1 MKKTYSLI
9 IYLAAFFFLLSAC
22 REETIELKTFG
33 SLVGSVFESGQN
45 VAAENVTISTTP
57 ATSLILTDDFGRFE
71 LDNIE
76 VGTYT
81 VRAERDGFKTV
92 IESITVFENKVA
104 NVIIQLEPDSL
115 TNTLPTMPNSPSPSD
130 NSLAQAIDVTLSWES
145 VDTDDQDDLVY
156 DILLCS
162 SNETNCEI
170 VVMGHSENFIEL
182 RNLEYNTVYFW
193 QVVARDMFSEIS
205 SSIWSFETQEF
216 PDNRFV
222 YAKKVVDEYQIFS
235 SNEEGDLIQLTDD
248 SGSSWRPRISPNR
261 EKIAYLSNKG
271 IDTHIFVMNR
281 DGSNLRQV
289 TRELPIRGHDNMEID
304 FSWSP
309 DGTQLLY
316 MNNSSLFR
324 IRLDGTGLN
333 HVAEAPQGF
342 TFSEVDWTG
351 QQDLIVVRVTGAN
364 SYESDIFLINEE
376 GEYVQQIFSDIPGA
390 TGGLQFSVDGNL
402 VLYTHDVSGFEN
414 ETGRLLNSQI
424 FLRDLRTN
432 TTTNISELSNK
443 ELGTNDLDPRF
454 SPDGSKIIFVNTNND
469 GISRKQIV
477 VMEIDGQ
484 RRTML
489 FDNATMPDWR

>member
-1 MKKTYSLI
+1 MKKAYSSI
-9 IYLAAFFFLLSAC
+9 AYLAVFFFLLTAC
-22 REETIELKTFG
+22 REDTVELKMFG
-33 SLVGSVFESGQN
+33 SLVGSVFEMGQN
-45 VAAENVTISTTP
+45 IAVEGVTISTTP

-81 VRAERDGFKTV
+81 VRAEKDGFKTV

-104 NVIIQLEPDSL
+104 NVIIQVEPDSL
-115 TNTLPTMPNSPSPSD
+115 TNAVPSMPNTPSPSD
-130 NSLAQAIDVTLSWES
+130 KSLAQPVDVTLSWVAE
-145 VDTDDQDDLVY
+145 DTDQDDLTY

-162 SNETNCEI
+162 SNQTNCEI
-170 VVMGHSENFIEL
+170 VVMDHPENFIEL
-182 RNLEYNTVYFW
+182 KGLAYNTVYFW
-193 QVVARDMFSEIS
+193 QVVAKDSYSEIS
-205 SSIWSFETQEF
+205 SSIWSFETNEF
-216 PDNRFV
+216 PNNRFV
-222 YAKKVVDEYQIFS
+222 YAKKLIEEYQIFS
-235 SNEEGDLIQLTDD
+235 SNEEGDLIQLTADA
-248 SGSSWRPRISPNR
+248 GSSWRPRISPNR
-261 EKIAYLSNKG
+261 EQIAFLSNKG

-289 TRELPIRGHDNMEID
+289 TTELPIRGYNNMELD

-316 MNNSSLFR
+316 MNNANLFR
-324 IRLDGTGLN
+324 IRPDGTGLN

-351 QQDLIVVRVTGAN
+351 QQNLIVARVTGST

-390 TGGLQFSVDGNL
+390 TGGLQFSTDGNL
-402 VLYTHDVSGFEN
+402 VLYTHDISGFEN

-424 FLRDLRTN
+424 FLRDLRSN
-432 TTTNISELSNK
+432 TTTNISRLSNK

-469 GISRKQIV
+469 GISKKQIM

>member
-1 MKKTYSLI
+1 MKK
-9 IYLAAFFFLLSAC
+9 IYLSIIWVVTFFLLLTAC
-22 REETIELKTFG
+22 REDTIELKTFG
-33 SLVGSVFESGQN
+33 SLVGSVFETG
-45 VAAENVTISTTP
+45 ENLAVEGVTISTTP

-71 LDNIE
+71 LNNIE

-81 VRAERDGFKTV
+81 VRAEKDGFKTV

-104 NVIIQLEPDSL
+104 NVIIQVETDSL
-115 TNTLPTMPNSPSPSD
+115 TNAVPSMPNTPSPTD
-130 NSLAQAIDVTLSWES
+130 KSLAQPVDVTLSWMAE
-145 VDTDDQDDLVY
+145 DTDQDELTY
-156 DILLCS
+156 DILLGS
-162 SNETNCEI
+162 SNQTNCEI
-170 VVMGHSENFIEL
+170 VVTDHPENFIEL
-182 RNLEYNTVYFW
+182 KDLEYNTVYFW
-193 QVVARDMFSEIS
+193 QVVAKDSYSEIS
-205 SSIWSFETQEF
+205 SSIWSFETNEF
-216 PDNRFV
+216 PNNRFV
-222 YAKKVVDEYQIFS
+222 YAKKLIDEYQIFS
-235 SNEEGDLIQLTDD
+235 SNEEGDLIQLTADA
-248 SGSSWRPRISPNR
+248 GSSWRPRISPNR
-261 EKIAYLSNKG
+261 EQIAFLSNKG

-281 DGSNLRQV
+281 DGSGLRQV
-289 TRELPIRGHDNMEID
+289 TRELPIRGYNNMEID

-309 DGTQLLY
+309 DGTEILY
-316 MNNSSLFR
+316 MNNANLFR
-324 IRLDGTGLN
+324 IRPDGTGLN

-351 QQDLIVVRVTGAN
+351 QQDLIVARVTGST

-390 TGGLQFSVDGNL
+390 TGGLQFSTDGNF

-424 FLRDLRTN
+424 FLRDLRSN
-432 TTTNISELSNK
+432 TTTNISQLSSK

-469 GISRKQIV
+469 GISRKQV
-477 VMEIDGQ
+477 MVMEIDGQ

>member
-1 MKKTYSLI
+1 MKRAYLSI
-9 IYLAAFFFLLSAC
+9 SYLAVFFFLLAAC
-22 REETIELKTFG
+22 REDTVELKMFG

-45 VAAENVTISTTP
+45 IAVEGVTISTTP

-81 VRAERDGFKTV
+81 VRAEKDGFKTV

-104 NVIIQLEPDSL
+104 NVIIQVEPDSL
-115 TNTLPTMPNSPSPSD
+115 TNAVPSMPNTPSPTDKSI
-130 NSLAQAIDVTLSWES
+130 AQPVDVTLSWMAE
-145 VDTDDQDDLVY
+145 DTDQDQLTY

-162 SNETNCEI
+162 SNQTNCEI
-170 VVMGHSENFIEL
+170 VVMDHPENFIEL
-182 RNLEYNTVYFW
+182 KGLAYNTVYFW
-193 QVVARDMFSEIS
+193 QVVAKDSYSEIS
-205 SSIWSFETQEF
+205 SSIWSFETNEF
-216 PDNRFV
+216 PNNRFV
-222 YAKKVVDEYQIFS
+222 YAKKLIDEYQIFS
-235 SNEEGDLIQLTDD
+235 SNEEGDLIQLTADA
-248 SGSSWRPRISPNR
+248 GSSWRPRISPNR
-261 EKIAYLSNKG
+261 EQIAFLSNKG

-289 TRELPIRGHDNMEID
+289 TKELPIRGYNNMEVD

-316 MNNSSLFR
+316 MNNANLFR
-324 IRLDGTGLN
+324 IRPDGTGLN

-351 QQDLIVVRVTGAN
+351 QQNLIVARVTGAT

-390 TGGLQFSVDGNL
+390 TGGLQFSTDGNL
-402 VLYTHDVSGFEN
+402 VLYTHDISGFEN

-432 TTTNISELSNK
+432 STTNISQLSSK

-469 GISRKQIV
+469 GISRKQIM
-477 VMEIDGQ
+477 VMDIDGLS
-484 RRTML
+484 RTML

>member
-1 MKKTYSLI
+1 MKRAYLSI
-9 IYLAAFFFLLSAC
+9 SYLAVFFFLLAAC
-22 REETIELKTFG
+22 REDTVELKMFG

-45 VAAENVTISTTP
+45 IAVEGVTISTTP

-81 VRAERDGFKTV
+81 VRAEKDGFKTV

-104 NVIIQLEPDSL
+104 NVIIQVEPDSL
-115 TNTLPTMPNSPSPSD
+115 TNAVPSMPNTPSPTD
-130 NSLAQAIDVTLSWES
+130 KSLAQPVDVTLSWMAE
-145 VDTDDQDDLVY
+145 DTDQDQLTY

-162 SNETNCEI
+162 SNQTNCEI
-170 VVMGHSENFIEL
+170 VVMDHPENFIEL
-182 RNLEYNTVYFW
+182 KGLAYNTVYFW
-193 QVVARDMFSEIS
+193 QVVAKDSYSEIS
-205 SSIWSFETQEF
+205 SSIWSFETNEF
-216 PDNRFV
+216 PNNRFV
-222 YAKKVVDEYQIFS
+222 YAKKLIDEYQIFS
-235 SNEEGDLIQLTDD
+235 SNEEGDLIQLTADA
-248 SGSSWRPRISPNR
+248 GSSWRPRISPNR
-261 EKIAYLSNKG
+261 EQIAFLSNKG

-289 TRELPIRGHDNMEID
+289 TKELPIRGYNNMEVD

-316 MNNSSLFR
+316 MNNANLFR
-324 IRLDGTGLN
+324 IRPDGTGLN

-351 QQDLIVVRVTGAN
+351 QQNLIVARVTGAT

-390 TGGLQFSVDGNL
+390 TGGLQFSTDGNL
-402 VLYTHDVSGFEN
+402 VLYTHDISGFEN

-432 TTTNISELSNK
+432 STTNISQLSSK

-469 GISRKQIV
+469 GISRKQIM
-477 VMEIDGQ
+477 VMDIDGLS
-484 RRTML
+484 RTML

>member
-1 MKKTYSLI
+1 MKN
-9 IYLAAFFFLLSAC
+9 IYLSIVYLLVFFLLLTAC
-22 REETIELKTFG
+22 REDTIELQTFG
-33 SLVGSVFESGQN
+33 SLVGSVFETG
-45 VAAENVTISTTP
+45 ENLAIEGVSISTTP
-57 ATSLILTDDFGRFE
+57 ATSSILTDEFGRFE

-81 VRAERDGFKTV
+81 VRAQKDGFKTV

-104 NVIIQLEPDSL
+104 NVIIQLETDSL
-115 TNTLPTMPNSPSPSD
+115 TNALPLMPNTPSPSD
-130 NSLAQAIDVTLSWES
+130 NSLAQPVDVMLSWNAE
-145 VDTDDQDDLVY
+145 DPDQDELRY
-156 DILLCS
+156 DILLCNG
-162 SNETNCEI
+162 NETNCEI
-170 VVMGHSENFIEL
+170 VVMDHPENFIEL
-182 RNLEYNTVYFW
+182 KDLDYHTVYFW
-193 QVVARDMFSEIS
+193 QVVAKDNYSEIS
-205 SSIWSFETQEF
+205 SSIWSFETNEF
-216 PDNRFV
+216 PNNRFV

-235 SNEEGDLIQLTDD
+235 SNEEGDLIQLT
-248 SGSSWRPRISPNR
+248 SGAGSSWRPRISPNR
-261 EKIAYLSNKG
+261 EQIAFLSNQG

-281 DGSNLRQV
+281 DGSNLRQA
-289 TRELPIRGHDNMEID
+289 TRDLPIRGYNNMEID

-309 DGTQLLY
+309 DGTELLY
-316 MNNSSLFR
+316 MNNANLFR
-324 IRLDGTGLN
+324 IRPDGTGLN

-351 QQDLIVVRVTGAN
+351 QQDLIVARVTGSN

-390 TGGLQFSVDGNL
+390 TGGLQFSTDGNL

-424 FLRDLRTN
+424 FLRDLITN

-477 VMEIDGQ
+477 VMDIDGLS
-484 RRTML
+484 RTML